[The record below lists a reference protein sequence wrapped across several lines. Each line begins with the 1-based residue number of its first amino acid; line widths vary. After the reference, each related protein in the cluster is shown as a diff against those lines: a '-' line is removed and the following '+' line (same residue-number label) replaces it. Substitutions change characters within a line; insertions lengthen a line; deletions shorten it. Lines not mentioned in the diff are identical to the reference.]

1 MRKEEILSIRDEMTV
16 RKECQDGRSQIMGVE
31 VVRRAM
37 VERPNEPKSA
47 MLNIPR
53 TTQADH
59 FLVFLSR
66 LYLTRMSVPLP
77 FESLGCGP
85 HQFQAV

>member
-1 MRKEEILSIRDEMTV
+1 VRKEDILSIRDKMTV
-16 RKECQDGRSQIMGVE
+16 RKECRDGRSQIMGVV

-37 VERPNEPKSA
+37 VGRPNEPKSA

-59 FLVFLSR
+59 FLVFLGG

-85 HQFQAV
+85 YQFETV